1 MRLRRVAAFM
11 LLGVVLA
18 GVAGAVWFSLLAPA
32 QGAPNTAQT
41 GSPAPQI
48 ALPIV
53 GGGTSDLTAHRGKVV
68 LLNFW
73 ATWCEPC
80 KAEMPALQQLA
91 DELRDRPFILY
102 SIDLQEDAP
111 QVEAFQRQYGLRLN
125 ALLDENG
132 DVVRA
137 YGVRALPSTFVID
150 KQGVLRLKRIGQLP
164 AGGPE
169 TQWSD
174 AWLADQVRRLLA
186 AS

>member
-1 MRLRRVAAFM
+1 MRARRVAVWSIV
-11 LLGVVLA
+11 GVVVIA
-18 GVAGAVWFSLLAPA
+18 AAVTVWLLLLAPA
-32 QGAPNTAQT
+32 PSTPNTAQS
-41 GSPAPQI
+41 GALAPQI
-48 ALPIV
+48 TLPMV
-53 GGGTSDLTAHRGKVV
+53 GGGVSNLTADRGKVV
-68 LLNFW
+68 LLNYW

-80 KAEMPALQQLA
+80 KAEMPALQRLA

-132 DVVRA
+132 DVVRL
-137 YGVRALPSTFVID
+137 YGVRALPSTFLID
-150 KQGVLRLKRIGQLP
+150 KQGVLRLQRIGQLP

-169 TQWSD
+169 TVWSD
-174 AWLADQVRRLLA
+174 AWLGGQVRTLLA